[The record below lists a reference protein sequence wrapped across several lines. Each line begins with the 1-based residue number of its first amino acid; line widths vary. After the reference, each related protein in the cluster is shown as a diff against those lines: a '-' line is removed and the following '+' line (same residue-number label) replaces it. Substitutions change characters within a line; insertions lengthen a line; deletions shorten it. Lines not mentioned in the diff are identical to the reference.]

1 MLTNRF
7 FATRG
12 AVIRYSSLKPFL
24 FGIEIWEEG
33 VLFVFQF
40 QKNPSKITNRR
51 KPMASS
57 RAKQA
62 IEDLI
67 RLGAKK
73 VERPM
78 LEIKVTQ
85 QNFADVADCL
95 KIHIA

>member
-1 MLTNRF
+1 
-7 FATRG
+7 
-12 AVIRYSSLKPFL
+12 
-24 FGIEIWEEG
+24 
-33 VLFVFQF
+33 
-40 QKNPSKITNRR
+40 
-51 KPMASS
+51 MASS

-95 KIHIA
+95 KIPQGQRESPARVLYYLEKTYKAFLEPAGGNEQKAVFSLSLFTLKFTQIQ